1 MTVYRFLCSIELD
14 MGVQNMRLKSYKTSE
29 CISHAAAILIVFI
42 FSDYLTMEENAPEK
56 EILLVINVPPNSPS
70 LLGYFRY

>member
-29 CISHAAAILIVFI
+29 CISHAAAILIMK
-42 FSDYLTMEENAPEK
+42 SSSEC
-56 EILLVINVPPNSPS
+56 
-70 LLGYFRY
+70 